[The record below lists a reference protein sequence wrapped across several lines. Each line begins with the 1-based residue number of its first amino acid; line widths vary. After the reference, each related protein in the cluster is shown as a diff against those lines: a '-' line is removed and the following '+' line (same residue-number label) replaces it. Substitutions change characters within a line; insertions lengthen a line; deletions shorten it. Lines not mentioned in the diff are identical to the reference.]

1 MTTAELHEILD
12 NPNRKLTIKELMQI
26 IYELKQDVT
35 NKSYEKLNDEIMCEL
50 QANKLA
56 AQREY
61 QFYTGEANAFMIC
74 LDLLEH
80 LKEGEI

>member
-1 MTTAELHEILD
+1 MTTAELHKILD
-12 NPNRKLTIKELMQI
+12 DENCKLTVKELKQT
-26 IYELKQDVT
+26 IYELKRDVT

-80 LKEGEI
+80 LKEG